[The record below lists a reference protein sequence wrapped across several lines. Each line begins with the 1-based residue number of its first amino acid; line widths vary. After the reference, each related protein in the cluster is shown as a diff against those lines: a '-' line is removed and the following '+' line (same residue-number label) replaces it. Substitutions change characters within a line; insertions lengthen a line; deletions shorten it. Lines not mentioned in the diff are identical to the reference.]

1 MGGIG
6 KGEET
11 KELLHETMKGLGE
24 VDGRC
29 VECDPGV
36 RDRVDVRA

>member
-11 KELLHETMKGLGE
+11 KNLNE
-24 VDGRC
+24 VLTVVGANIVILTWQKPLWEGD
-29 VECDPGV
+29 
-36 RDRVDVRA
+36 